1 MEQPTEPT
9 ATAAAGAHNADSSAS
24 AADPAA
30 IAAAFAAELEKAR
43 AEAAANL
50 DGWQRSR
57 AEFANY
63 KKRMEAQNAELRN
76 LAVSSLVARLLP
88 VQDDFELAVRNLP
101 ESLRNETWVV
111 GVLHI
116 SRKLAGLLEGENV
129 KPIDA
134 APGTPFDPAVHEAIT
149 HDVDPN
155 VPSGHV
161 IEAVRT
167 GYRIGERV
175 LRPALVRVAQ

>member
-1 MEQPTEPT
+1 MEQNTEPI
-9 ATAAAGAHNADSSAS
+9 AHSDADA
-24 AADPAA
+24 AADPSAVLAA
-30 IAAAFAAELEKAR
+30 DLEKAR

-76 LAVSSLVARLLP
+76 IAVTSIITKMLP

-101 ESLRNETWVV
+101 ESLRSENWVV

-116 SRKLAGLLEGENV
+116 SRKLASLLENENV
-129 KPIDA
+129 KAIEVG
-134 APGTPFDPAVHEAIT
+134 PGTAFNPALHEAIT
-149 HDVDPN
+149 HDADPS

-161 IEAVRT
+161 IEVVRT
-167 GYRIGERV
+167 GYRLGERV

>member
-1 MEQPTEPT
+1 MEQNTEPIT
-9 ATAAAGAHNADSSAS
+9 DAGAAQADATQATAPS
-24 AADPAA
+24 
-30 IAAAFAAELEKAR
+30 AELEKAR
-43 AEAAANL
+43 AEAATNL

-63 KKRMEAQNAELRN
+63 KKRIEAQNAELRS
-76 LAVSSLVARLLP
+76 LAVSSLVARMLP
-88 VQDDFELAVRNLP
+88 VQDDFDLAVRNLP
-101 ESLRNETWVV
+101 ETLRNETWVV

-116 SRKLAGLLEGENV
+116 SRKLAALLEGENI

-134 APGTPFDPAVHEAIT
+134 AAGIAFDPALHEAVT
-149 HDVDPN
+149 HDADPS
-155 VPSGHV
+155 VPSGHI
-161 IEAVRT
+161 IEVLRT

>member
-1 MEQPTEPT
+1 MEQNTEPIANSDANT
-9 ATAAAGAHNADSSAS
+9 NTDPGAVL
-24 AADPAA
+24 AAD
-30 IAAAFAAELEKAR
+30 LEKAR

-57 AEFANY
+57 AEFTNY

-76 LAVSSLVARLLP
+76 IAVTSIITKMLP

-101 ESLRNETWVV
+101 ESLRNENWVV

-116 SRKLAGLLEGENV
+116 SRKLASLLENENV
-129 KPIDA
+129 KTIEVG
-134 APGTPFDPAVHEAIT
+134 PGTAFNPALHEAIT
-149 HDVDPN
+149 HDADPS
-155 VPSGHV
+155 VLSGHV
-161 IEAVRT
+161 IEVVRN
-167 GYRIGERV
+167 GYRLGERV

>member
-1 MEQPTEPT
+1 METETNPEPA
-9 ATAAAGAHNADSSAS
+9 ATAAPTPE
-24 AADPAA
+24 AAL
-30 IAAAFAAELEKAR
+30 AAELDKAR

-76 LAVSSLVARLLP
+76 MAVAGLVSRMLP
-88 VQDDFELAVRNLP
+88 VQDDFDLAVRNLP
-101 ESLRNETWVV
+101 DNLRGENWVV

-116 SRKLAGLLEGENV
+116 SRKLAALLEGENV
-129 KPIDA
+129 KPVDA
-134 APGTPFDPAVHEAIT
+134 APGTPFDPARHEAIT
-149 HDVDPN
+149 HDADPN
-155 VPSGHV
+155 VPSGHI
-161 IEAVRT
+161 IEVVRT
-167 GYRIGERV
+167 GYRLGERV

>member
-1 MEQPTEPT
+1 METEKETEKATENNPE
-9 ATAAAGAHNADSSAS
+9 TAAEGA
-24 AADPAA
+24 PAL
-30 IAAAFAAELEKAR
+30 AAELEKAR

-76 LAVSSLVARLLP
+76 LAVTGLVARLLP

-101 ESLRNETWVV
+101 DALRNETWVV

-116 SRKLAGLLEGENV
+116 SRKLAGLLDSENV
-129 KPIDA
+129 KAIEA
-134 APGTPFDPAVHEAIT
+134 GPGVPFDPALHEAIT
-149 HDVDPN
+149 HDADPN

-161 IEAVRT
+161 IEVVRT
-167 GYRIGERV
+167 GYRLGERV

>member
-1 MEQPTEPT
+1 MEQNTEPI
-9 ATAAAGAHNADSSAS
+9 ANSDAGADS
-24 AADPAA
+24 DPGAVL
-30 IAAAFAAELEKAR
+30 AAELEKAR

-76 LAVSSLVARLLP
+76 FAVTSIITKMLP

-101 ESLRNETWVV
+101 ESLRNENWVV

-116 SRKLAGLLEGENV
+116 SRKLAGLLENENV
-129 KPIDA
+129 KAIEVG
-134 APGTPFDPAVHEAIT
+134 PGTAFDPALHEAIT
-149 HDVDPN
+149 HDADPS

-161 IEAVRT
+161 IEVVRT
-167 GYRIGERV
+167 GYRLGERV